1 MKLRI
6 IASVFGVSFQE
17 LAIIALIAVVLL
29 GPDRIPA
36 VARGLAR
43 AYRELTKVRR
53 HVDTTL
59 GELKSELKLDDFD
72 LPAARP
78 PAGKRVPLDQLHAVD
93 DMLATSA
100 MSEPLDV
107 APEDDYLG
115 R

>member
-1 MKLRI
+1 
-6 IASVFGVSFQE
+6 VFGVSFQE
-17 LAIIALIAVVLL
+17 LAIVALIALVLL
-29 GPDRIPA
+29 GPDRIPQ

-59 GELKSELKLDDFD
+59 GEIKSELQLDDFD

-93 DMLATSA
+93 DVLAKERAGPSPRP
-100 MSEPLDV
+100 ERLEI